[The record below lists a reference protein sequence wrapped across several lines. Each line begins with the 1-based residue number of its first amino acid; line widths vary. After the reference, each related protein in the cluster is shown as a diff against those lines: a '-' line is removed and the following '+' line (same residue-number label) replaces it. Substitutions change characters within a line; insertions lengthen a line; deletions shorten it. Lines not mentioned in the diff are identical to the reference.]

1 MFAGLAVWTC
11 NGWLVHAENPP
22 MQCLPRLG
30 LAKAALRV
38 GKRVYIRRCLGDS
51 YNYGMG
57 SNNDFGIGGP
67 KVRFGSLADI
77 LTSPRHGPLFPPKQT
92 FVSASRASVTC
103 HKPTFLTAGVPRAA

>member
-1 MFAGLAVWTC
+1 M
-11 NGWLVHAENPP
+11 
-22 MQCLPRLG
+22 
-30 LAKAALRV
+30 
-38 GKRVYIRRCLGDS
+38 YIRRCLGDS

-92 FVSASRASVTC
+92 FVSASCDVRYVPQADIPIRRSATSGVSAWTRAILVCST
-103 HKPTFLTAGVPRAA
+103 